1 MNLSGHLWTIAGG
14 MVVRSRRIAVL
25 DAAAPWSGSVDDPD
39 IGAVRLSGRL
49 HGAGRERMIVIL
61 HGLGGSAESYYSL
74 EAAAACV
81 DAGCSALRL
90 NLRGAD
96 NSGEDYY
103 HAGLTAD
110 LRAALTS
117 PELAA
122 AESIG
127 VLGVSLGGHQTLLA
141 ATDSGLDPRVRAVAA
156 ISAPLDLDSCCRQL
170 DAPTRWPYRRYML
183 GRLCDVYA
191 AVAARRPVPAS
202 VERVRKVRRFRDFDR
217 LVIAPRFG
225 FTSAEDYYARASVG
239 PRLSELVVPGL
250 YVGSLDDPMVPRSAV
265 EPWLDRLP
273 SAVPLDV
280 HWARR
285 GGHVALS
292 RLLAARV
299 VAWLRHRLD
308 R

>member
-1 MNLSGHLWTIAGG
+1 MNLSGHLRTIAGSLVSG
-14 MVVRSRRIAVL
+14 SRRGATL
-25 DAAAPWSGSVDDPD
+25 DGAKPWSGVVEDPD
-39 IGAVRLSGRL
+39 IGTVRLSGWF
-49 HGAGRERMIVIL
+49 HDAGRDRTIVIL
-61 HGLGGSAESYYSL
+61 HGLGGSAESYYAL

-110 LRAALTS
+110 LHAALAS
-117 PELAA
+117 LELAS

-127 VLGVSLGGHQTLLA
+127 VLGISLGGHQALLA
-141 ATDSGLDPRVRAVAA
+141 ATDGGLDSRVRAVAA

-183 GRLCDVYA
+183 GRLCEVYA
-191 AVAARRPVPAS
+191 AVADRRAVPAS
-202 VERVRKVRRFRDFDR
+202 VERVRKVRHFREFDR
-217 LVIAPRFG
+217 LVVAPRFG
-225 FTSAEDYYARASVG
+225 FDSAEDYYARASVG
-239 PRLSELVVPGL
+239 PRLGELAVPGL
-250 YVGSLDDPMVPRSAV
+250 YVGRLDDPMVPRSAV

-273 SAVPLDV
+273 AAVPLDV
-280 HWARR
+280 RWVRR
-285 GGHVALS
+285 GGHVAFS
-292 RLLAARV
+292 GSLAGQVA
-299 VAWLRHRLD
+299 AWLRHHLD